1 MPGTGS
7 RGAPR
12 RAGSPVRGRWSGRTW
27 RRNRSPGR
35 RGRAPHAH
43 RAGRRRSTRRSRGA
57 RRSGRDR
64 RRPPTPASFEG
75 AADTTVP
82 VRSSV
87 IIGGADFVRGRRT
100 WMTLPGRR
108 SFPIA
113 TIPIV
118 LSALVQYRVTRNCFV
133 DDDFL
138 NLYGIRNY
146 ALYQFLI
153 EPSAGHLLLARNAV
167 FFLS

>member
-1 MPGTGS
+1 
-7 RGAPR
+7 
-12 RAGSPVRGRWSGRTW
+12 
-27 RRNRSPGR
+27 
-35 RGRAPHAH
+35 
-43 RAGRRRSTRRSRGA
+43 
-57 RRSGRDR
+57 
-64 RRPPTPASFEG
+64 
-75 AADTTVP
+75 
-82 VRSSV
+82 
-87 IIGGADFVRGRRT
+87 
-100 WMTLPGRR
+100 MTLPGRR